1 MTISILQFAINFSIL
16 LVQSLL
22 ISRLLQNLLWAYFV
36 NFKNKVWLS
45 GLELIQTQPTL
56 LLLCLE
62 VSGILTTMQH
72 CSKLRFVFIS
82 HCHYR
87 IILEIDDS
95 TGEIQT
101 FSNKFGCVLS
111 ALIVFHEIIH
121 WVNKISKLVFQNIKT
136 LIPIFLKIYQ
146 HSDFRSNVIFYRFC
160 SNFCNFVPP
169 NCLSFTYFAI
179 IQKRVYS

>member
-1 MTISILQFAINFSIL
+1 MLD
-16 LVQSLL
+16 
-22 ISRLLQNLLWAYFV
+22 
-36 NFKNKVWLS
+36 FKNSVWLS

-82 HCHYR
+82 H
-87 IILEIDDS
+87 LEIDDS

-111 ALIVFHEIIH
+111 ALIVFHDIIH
-121 WVNKISKLVFQNIKT
+121 YIFISKIGS
-136 LIPIFLKIYQ
+136 I
-146 HSDFRSNVIFYRFC
+146 RFP
-160 SNFCNFVPP
+160 S
-169 NCLSFTYFAI
+169 
-179 IQKRVYS
+179 